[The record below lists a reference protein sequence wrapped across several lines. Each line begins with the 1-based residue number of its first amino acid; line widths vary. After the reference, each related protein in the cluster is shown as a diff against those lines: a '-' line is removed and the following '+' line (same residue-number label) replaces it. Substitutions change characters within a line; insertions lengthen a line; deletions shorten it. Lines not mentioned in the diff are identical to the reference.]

1 MKNVMLQPNTE
12 RLIST
17 GDGELPHSA
26 SPAEL
31 IDLAFAFIRRQYWV
45 VLLALLGSVT
55 LGFVYL
61 MITPPSFLASASMI
75 IDTRKNPSFQ
85 QQAVLGEVPI
95 DSAWIESQITTIKS
109 ENVASAVIKK
119 LHLTEDPEFVG
130 SGGGGPIHGLI
141 AVTKLFWRGS
151 GLEESKPKSDNDLM
165 RQAVFAFGMKLDA

>member
-31 IDLAFAFIRRQYWV
+31 IDLAFAFIRRQCWV

-55 LGFVYL
+55 LGIVYL

-75 IDTRKNPSFQ
+75 IDTRKSASFQQ
-85 QQAVLGEVPI
+85 QQAVLGDAPI

-109 ENVASAVIKK
+109 EN
-119 LHLTEDPEFVG
+119 
-130 SGGGGPIHGLI
+130 
-141 AVTKLFWRGS
+141 
-151 GLEESKPKSDNDLM
+151 
-165 RQAVFAFGMKLDA
+165 